1 MRFDALYIFLIL
13 LFGLLLCSF
22 LGGNCC
28 VEGFDNNIAQQ
39 TGVTGAESELCD
51 ADCEADKTKEYD
63 NYNHYDGD
71 STKLINGAAF
81 YGPNGGKVVAIVAGN
96 GKQYLEITPPNSS
109 TPILFTWKSPS
120 SATTSYGSIT
130 TFYGPNGGT
139 ATVVK
144 TADGQRGIQVSTT
157 EGTTI
162 YTANQSQY
170 SGTQID
176 PNYNSSYPPV
186 NTGSVTTPSGNTT
199 YYAASDNGVATAT
212 VNNSDNTYSNYLPA
226 GIPANQIPAGQ
237 EDLYILKSSVVPP
250 VCPMC
255 PSMTVPRQEPCP
267 ACPAC
272 ERCPEPA
279 FECKKVPNYDAANSG
294 SSSNN
299 SSSMSGTS
307 SVYGYGSS
315 GSSSNQGYSNI
326 PTAVLADFST
336 FGM

>member
-22 LGGNCC
+22 LGGNCG

-51 ADCEADKTKEYD
+51 AECEADKTKEYD

-71 STKLINGAAF
+71 STKLINGAVF
-81 YGPNGGKVVAIVAGN
+81 YGPNGGKVVAVVAGN
-96 GKQYLEITPPNSS
+96 GKQYLEITRPNSS
-109 TPILFTWKSPS
+109 DPILFTWKSPS
-120 SATTSYGSIT
+120 SVSTSSGSVT

-144 TADGQRGIQVSTT
+144 TADGQRGIKVTT
-157 EGTTI
+157 SEGNTV

-170 SGTQID
+170 SGNQVD
-176 PNYNSSYPPV
+176 PNYN
-186 NTGSVTTPSGNTT
+186 TGYVTTPSGNTT
-199 YYAASDNGVATAT
+199 YYAANDNGVATATVTT

-294 SSSNN
+294 STSNSWLSN
-299 SSSMSGTS
+299 
-307 SVYGYGSS
+307 S
-315 GSSSNQGYSNI
+315 GSSASGSSASGSTNSGSNI